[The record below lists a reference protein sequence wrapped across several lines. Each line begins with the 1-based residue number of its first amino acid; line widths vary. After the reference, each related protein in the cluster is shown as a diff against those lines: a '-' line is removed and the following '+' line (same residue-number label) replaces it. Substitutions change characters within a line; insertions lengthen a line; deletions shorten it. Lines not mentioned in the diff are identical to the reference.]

1 MEKKS
6 RYYLSEVQVQA
17 LERAIHNDD
26 RAEVALRC
34 AAIRQ
39 LHLGEKLSDVARHF
53 VVSDGTV
60 YRWWNL
66 YCAGGIDALSNRPKS
81 GRPPKTDAAYWH
93 RLEELIA
100 EDPREHN
107 YVFVVWTTRRL
118 RDHMEVETG
127 ISVSAAWLRERMK
140 KLGYVFRRPKKDLRH
155 LQDPQQREAA
165 DEWLKEAKKK
175 PVPQQISSFSLWTKA
190 P

>member
-1 MEKKS
+1 MERKS

-17 LERAIHNDD
+17 LERAMHNDG

-39 LHLGEKLSDVARHF
+39 LHLVQKPSAVAQQF
-53 VVSDGTV
+53 AVCNTTV

-66 YCAGGIDALSNRPKS
+66 YRAGGIEALSNRCKS
-81 GRPPKTDAAYWH
+81 GRPPKTDAAYWQ
-93 RLEELIA
+93 RLEELIN
-100 EDPREHN
+100 EDPRAHN
-107 YVFVVWTTRRL
+107 YVFVVWTTGRL

-140 KLGYVFRRPKKDLRH
+140 KLGFVFRRPKKDLRH
-155 LQDPQQREAA
+155 LQDAQQREAA
-165 DEWLKEAKKK
+165 AEWLKEAKKK
-175 PVPQQISSFSLWTKA
+175 PVPQRISSFSLWTKA

>member
-17 LERAIHNDD
+17 LERAMHNDD

-39 LHLGEKLSDVARHF
+39 LHLGEKPSDVAQQF
-53 VVSDGTV
+53 VVCRTTV

-81 GRPPKTDAAYWH
+81 GRPPKTDAAYWQ
-93 RLEELIA
+93 RLEELIN
-100 EDPREHN
+100 EDPRKHN
-107 YVFVVWTTRRL
+107 YVFVVWTTGRL

-140 KLGYVFRRPKKDLRH
+140 KLGFVFRRPKKDLRH

-165 DEWLKEAKKK
+165 DEWLKDAKKK
-175 PVPQQISSFSLWTKA
+175 PVPQRISSFSLWTKA